1 MYLHSFI
8 FKKISKKSPADVHL
22 VKIYKFD
29 SHP

>member
-8 FKKISKKSPADVHL
+8 FKKISKKSLVDVHL